1 MSTPTTDPD
10 QGQVAY
16 DEPDAEAYDDL
27 PDALPEQEPETWEP
41 MAIPEDVEADGD
53 Q

>member
-1 MSTPTTDPD
+1 MSAPTDPD

-16 DEPDAEAYDDL
+16 DEPDAEVYDDL
-27 PDALPEQEPETWEP
+27 PDALPEDEPQDWEP
-41 MAIPEDVEADGD
+41 MTIPEGTDGD